1 MSYGMEHD
9 VSHPLYELMIE
20 SRLDLFMTLREQPKD
35 DDARPENKSATKRR
49 LVVMFKVSS

>member
-1 MSYGMEHD
+1 MEHD